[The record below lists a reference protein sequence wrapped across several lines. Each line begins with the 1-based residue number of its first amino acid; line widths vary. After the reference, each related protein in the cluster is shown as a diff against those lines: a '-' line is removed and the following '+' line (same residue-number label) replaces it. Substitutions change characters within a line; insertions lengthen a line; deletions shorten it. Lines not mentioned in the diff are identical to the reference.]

1 VQGALSR
8 ARLTTGAVIPIFLVL
23 VVGTL
28 ALVFSSSYDTWGAL
42 LVAPVLILVSLPVLT
57 RQARREGDPS
67 VFYLLVLALL
77 LKLAGALV
85 RHFVAFDIYG
95 GVADAADYDQWGT
108 RLAEQFHAGI
118 FHTGLDS
125 LAGTDFIRFLTG
137 LIYTIT
143 GPTQLGGF
151 LVYSWLG
158 FWGLFLF
165 YRAFT
170 VAVPEG
176 RRRSYAYLVFFL
188 PSLLFWPS
196 SIGKEAWM
204 TFSLG
209 LAAYGSARML
219 ADRTVRG
226 LVVAGIGLW
235 LTALVRPHVAG
246 ILGLALL
253 AGYVVRRPRIELG
266 LVAPLA
272 KGAAVLV
279 LAVLAGFLVA
289 RTDRF
294 LTESNIGS
302 GGSVF
307 SVLADVSERTGQGGS
322 KFAPSIIESP
332 ARAPVAIGT
341 VLFRPLVFEAHNDQ
355 TLAAALEG
363 TFLLVLSLLRVP
375 WMVAALRSIRRQPY
389 VAMAIVYTVLFI
401 VAFSAVANFG
411 LLARERVQLLPLY
424 LVLLCVS
431 PPRKEEHAPIAAE
444 AQPRG
449 LHAPIR

>member
-1 VQGALSR
+1 LNRALPRPRVTIGA
-8 ARLTTGAVIPIFLVL
+8 GIPLALIL

-28 ALVFSSSYDTWGAL
+28 ALMFSSSYDTWGAVV
-42 LVAPVLILVSLPVLT
+42 VAPVLILVSLPVLA
-57 RQARREGDPS
+57 RQARREGDRAL
-67 VFYLLVLALL
+67 FWLLVLALV

-95 GVADAADYDQWGT
+95 GAADAAGYDQWGT
-108 RLAEQFHAGI
+108 RLAERFHSGS
-118 FHTGLDS
+118 FHTGLES
-125 LAGTDFIRFLTG
+125 LGGTNFIRFLTG
-137 LIYTIT
+137 LVYTVI
-143 GPTQLGGF
+143 GPTRLGGF

-204 TFSLG
+204 MFALG
-209 LAAYGSARML
+209 VAAFGCARML
-219 ADRTVRG
+219 AERTVRG
-226 LVVAGIGLW
+226 LLVAGMGLW

-246 ILGLALL
+246 LLGLALL
-253 AGYVVRRPRIELG
+253 AAYVVRRSRTELG
-266 LVAPLA
+266 LLAPLA

-279 LAVLAGFLVA
+279 LAVMAAFLVV
-289 RTDRF
+289 RTDQF
-294 LTESNIGS
+294 LKESKIGS
-302 GGSVF
+302 GGGVV
-307 SVLADVSERTGQGGS
+307 SVLEDVSERTAQGGS

-341 VLFRPLVFEAHNDQ
+341 VLFRPLVFEAYNDQ
-355 TLAAALEG
+355 ALAAAMEA
-363 TFLLVLSLLRVP
+363 TFLLVLSLVRVP

-389 VAMAIVYTVLFI
+389 VALAIVYTGLFI

-411 LLARERVQLLPLY
+411 LLARERVQLLPFY
-424 LVLLCVS
+424 LVLLCI
-431 PPRKEEHAPIAAE
+431 PLPRKEEHAPIVAE
-444 AQPRG
+444 AQPRA
-449 LHAPIR
+449 LHGSIR